1 MIPAISIVLG
11 LILTSLIWK
20 AVAPGLNRGH
30 QKMNQL
36 IDQMDDRDAK
46 AVRFMRPPNIMQN
59 GVAGQILQFI
69 LILLPVTGLIY
80 YLLTRI

>member
-11 LILTSLIWK
+11 LILTSLVWK
-20 AVAPGLNRGH
+20 AVAPGLNRRH
-30 QKMNQL
+30 EKMDEL
-36 IDQMDDRDAK
+36 IDQMDERDAK
-46 AVRFMRPPNIMQN
+46 ATRFMRPPGYMQN
-59 GVAGQILQFI
+59 GAAGQILQFI